1 MNSLAYILS
10 VAGVSLLLFGAPA
23 LAEESSV
30 IEPNTPEVAK
40 RSRNFAGPEPQTS
53 ETHAAGAPKI
63 AA

>member
-30 IEPNTPEVAK
+30 IEPNTPEAGEALTELRGARAADLGNA
-40 RSRNFAGPEPQTS
+40 RSWSS
-53 ETHAAGAPKI
+53 EDAA
-63 AA
+63 